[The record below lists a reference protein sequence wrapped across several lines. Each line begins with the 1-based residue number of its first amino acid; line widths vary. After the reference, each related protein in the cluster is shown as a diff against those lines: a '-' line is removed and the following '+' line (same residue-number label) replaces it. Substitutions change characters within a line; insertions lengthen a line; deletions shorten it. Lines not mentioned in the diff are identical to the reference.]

1 VIDLEPHHADE
12 VVESLRSGV
21 PPKRFVS
28 SYSAGLDDFVA
39 KVRRRHLDAR
49 SSRGRIRF
57 LSGSWG
63 SGKTHL
69 LRLLSEEAFDAG
81 YLVSTI
87 ELNKDEAPFNKFEQV
102 FFRIVRGLTSPGMY
116 RDNDLRQASPFGE
129 VLRRAL
135 VDQQQPEED
144 ISDTYARARAALL
157 HANDVDIDFR
167 RVVDKYW
174 ETFNAKVDDPT
185 VLEEERGRLLQWFS
199 GEGTL
204 AAYRRTYGVQKVVD
218 RANAH
223 LMLQSL
229 SRFARHL
236 GHRGVLVLMD
246 EAEMAFAT
254 MQKNALKQAHN
265 NLLHLINGV
274 EDSEGLVLV
283 YAAVPDFYSDPQRGI
298 QTYGALA
305 QRIGSPEEHP
315 PRALD
320 RVWNIDAEQ
329 TEMSHYQSAARK
341 LRDLYVA
348 AYGDQDED
356 LGVPTGEALDAW
368 VEALVDEH
376 PQYAQISV
384 WRVLMTALVRDF
396 DDRAQGGA
404 GKDAVEAHRSVHDE
418 LISD

>member
-1 VIDLEPHHADE
+1 MTSLEQYQADE

-21 PPKRFVS
+21 PPSRFVS
-28 SYSAGLDDFVA
+28 AYSSGLDDFVS
-39 KVRRRHLDAR
+39 KVRRRHLDAK
-49 SSRGRIRF
+49 SARGKIRF

-102 FFRIVRGLTSPGMY
+102 FYRIVRGLTSPEMY
-116 RDNDLRQASPFGE
+116 RDNDLRQATPFGV
-129 VLRRAL
+129 VLQRAL
-135 VDQQQPEED
+135 LKQQQPEEK
-144 ISDTYARARAALL
+144 IADTYARARAALL
-157 HANDVDIDFR
+157 HANDIDIDFR
-167 RVVDKYW
+167 RVVDKFW
-174 ETFNAKVDDPT
+174 ETFTAEVDDPSS
-185 VLEEERGRLLQWFS
+185 LEEERARLIQWFS

-204 AAYRRTYGVQKVVD
+204 ATYRREYGVQKVVD

-236 GHRGVLVLMD
+236 GHRGILVLMD

-254 MQKNALKQAHN
+254 MQKAALKQAHN

-283 YAAVPDFYSDPQRGI
+283 YAAVPDFYSDPMRGI

-305 QRIGSPEEHP
+305 QRIGLPEQHG

-320 RVWNIDAEQ
+320 RVWNIDEAT
-329 TEMSHYQSAARK
+329 TEIEDFQSTARK
-341 LRDLYVA
+341 LRDLYLAAYADEEEIGLPSEAELDSWVA
-348 AYGDQDED
+348 A
-356 LGVPTGEALDAW
+356 L
-368 VEALVDEH
+368 VEEH
-376 PQYAQISV
+376 PQYSQISV

-404 GKDAVEAHRSVHDE
+404 GKDAATAHRSIHDE
-418 LISD
+418 LTGD